1 MVAWSVELFEFEIWY
16 EPRTI
21 IKAQVLA
28 NFQVEMVDKEEAQ
41 DSSYMLHVDE
51 ASIAKECGVDVILEK
66 ESNIMVELSI
76 KFDFLVSS
84 NQAESMKH

>member
-1 MVAWSVELFEFEIWY
+1 MELSEFEIQY
-16 EPRTI
+16 EPKTI

-28 NFQVEMVDKEEAQ
+28 NFLVEMVDKEEAQ
-41 DSSYMLHVDE
+41 DSSYMLHVDG
-51 ASIAKECGVDVILEK
+51 ASIAKECEVDVILEK
-66 ESNIMVELSI
+66 ESNIVVELSI